1 MTRLAIAH
9 FNDVYRVSPQKLDPH
24 ASEVIDV
31 TQFAAMLDDV
41 RAKWVDDGTDGLS
54 LFSGDLFSPSVESS
68 VTRGSHMVPVINT
81 LAPEV
86 SLTGNHDFD
95 FGYPHLTKL
104 MKDTTFPWLLSNI
117 TDTETGRVPGGLKEF
132 VILEKAGLR
141 IGIIGLVEK
150 DWISTVSSWPQNFVY
165 KDMAETGL
173 QLSKDLR
180 DPEGEHRCDLIIALT
195 HCRIPN
201 DIALAKA
208 LHATS
213 PKCGPTHINQHGV
226 DLLLGG
232 HDHLYY
238 VSEGVNEW
246 KAYDITAPVLGAESG
261 SDDIL
266 LAKSGTDFRDLSN
279 IELEL
284 SASPSGSIRR
294 QTVTNIKGEHLSTSP
309 TYRSHEGLKKIL
321 EDQLSNVSRTLHTPV
336 CVLLAELD
344 VRSQFIRLAESAAGD
359 WFADIVR
366 HSYDDALCLN
376 DCGGADGVFIC
387 AGTLRGDSLYSD
399 VLTLGNI
406 MEILPFEDPIVVI
419 ELDGAS
425 LWQALESSLS
435 TWPAQEGRFPV
446 ISGFRV
452 SWNSSKPPGSRL
464 LQVTHLG
471 KSHEDDHEVDRNPG
485 GRMYKVVTRQY
496 MADGHDGFE
505 ALKDKKF
512 LVDDENGQMM
522 STLVRRYLMG
532 CHYVNKMAR
541 LSDQSEEEIA
551 RHLHK
556 QTQSIIQVE
565 RASRKNVGRLASSR
579 AVSNWHRAFNT
590 VRDVRQHFASNL
602 CITNRE
608 HMSGIDAFDGEKAR
622 KGLLISSEDE
632 KDTPDE
638 DLLRATPSIDGRLK
652 DEGSRA

>member
-1 MTRLAIAH
+1 M
-9 FNDVYRVSPQKLDPH
+9 
-24 ASEVIDV
+24 
-31 TQFAAMLDDV
+31 
-41 RAKWVDDGTDGLS
+41 
-54 LFSGDLFSPSVESS
+54 
-68 VTRGSHMVPVINT
+68 
-81 LAPEV
+81 
-86 SLTGNHDFD
+86 
-95 FGYPHLTKL
+95 
-104 MKDTTFPWLLSNI
+104 
-117 TDTETGRVPGGLKEF
+117 
-132 VILEKAGLR
+132 
-141 IGIIGLVEK
+141 
-150 DWISTVSSWPQNFVY
+150 
-165 KDMAETGL
+165 
-173 QLSKDLR
+173 
-180 DPEGEHRCDLIIALT
+180 
-195 HCRIPN
+195 
-201 DIALAKA
+201 
-208 LHATS
+208 
-213 PKCGPTHINQHGV
+213 

-238 VSEGVNEW
+238 VSAGVNEW
-246 KAYDITAPVLGAESG
+246 KGYDITTLVLGAESG

-284 SASPSGSIRR
+284 SASPAGSIRK
-294 QTVTNIKGEHLSTSP
+294 QTITNIKGEHLSTSP
-309 TYRSHEGLKKIL
+309 TYRSHEGLKKTL

-359 WFADIVR
+359 WFADIIR

-387 AGTLRGDSLYSD
+387 AGTLRGDSLYND

-452 SWNSSKPPGSRL
+452 SWDSSKPSGSRVIS
-464 LQVTHLG
+464 VTHLG
-471 KSHEDDHEVDRNPG
+471 KSSEDDREVDRNPG
-485 GRMYKVVTRQY
+485 GRMYTVVTRQY

-541 LSDQSEEEIA
+541 LSDQSEEEVA
-551 RHLHK
+551 HHLHK
-556 QTQSIIQVE
+556 QTRSIIQVE
-565 RASRKNVGRLASSR
+565 RASRKNVGSSASSR

-590 VRDVRQHFASNL
+590 VRDARQHFASNL

-622 KGLLISSEDE
+622 KGLIIPSEDD

-652 DEGSRA
+652 DEGTRA